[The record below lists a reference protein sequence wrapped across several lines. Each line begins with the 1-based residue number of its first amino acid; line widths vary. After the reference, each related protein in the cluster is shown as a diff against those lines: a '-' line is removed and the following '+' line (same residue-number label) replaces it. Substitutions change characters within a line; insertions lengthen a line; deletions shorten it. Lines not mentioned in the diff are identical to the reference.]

1 MRKNPNNSPQALTAA
16 LCCVLAAFNLLTGAM
31 LFSAVFLLN
40 EPYTCAHHRIGRI
53 LYGVLVG
60 AATMGFRYF
69 GVYDTGVCFALLTVN
84 SISGWLDR
92 TETRLYRLLNRK
104 EDAE

>member
-1 MRKNPNNSPQALTAA
+1 M
-16 LCCVLAAFNLLTGAM
+16 LC
-31 LFSAVFLLN
+31 
-40 EPYTCAHHRIGRI
+40 
-53 LYGVLVG
+53 G
-60 AATMGFRYF
+60 AATIGFRYF

>member
-1 MRKNPNNSPQALTAA
+1 MSTHQHAVQDAA
-16 LCCVLAAFNLLTGAM
+16 D
-31 LFSAVFLLN
+31 AV
-40 EPYTCAHHRIGRI
+40 
-53 LYGVLVG
+53 VG

>member
-1 MRKNPNNSPQALTAA
+1 MGPKTQKPGGYPTNS
-16 LCCVLAAFNLLTGAM
+16 
-31 LFSAVFLLN
+31 
-40 EPYTCAHHRIGRI
+40 RI

-92 TETRLYRLLNRK
+92 TETRLYRLLGWK